1 MSRNTWLGI
10 RAQRGRCNQREE
22 RLEGLR
28 PRARAVAV
36 CSPGNVELLKGSCQ
50 SLVKI
55 RPLFQAFMGVAV
67 SKMQRER

>member
-1 MSRNTWLGI
+1 MEYGHKGADVTKGK
-10 RAQRGRCNQREE
+10 RGWKVSDPE
-22 RLEGLR
+22 
-28 PRARAVAV
+28 PRAVAV